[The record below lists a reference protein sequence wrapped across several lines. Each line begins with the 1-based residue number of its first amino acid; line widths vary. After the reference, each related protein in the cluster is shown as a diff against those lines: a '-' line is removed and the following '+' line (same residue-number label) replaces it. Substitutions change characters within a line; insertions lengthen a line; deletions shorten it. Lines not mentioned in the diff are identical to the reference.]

1 MKIINKKELLEIKK
15 QILLLLQIINENKK
29 HFLPQASVNK
39 EIIAKMNTDLNFD
52 NSESMANIEKLLKVK
67 DFLESVIYTV
77 DGGKGSGF
85 FGHKSRKGKRGGS
98 AKANTLTEPLTHQ
111 QVAEILKDPELVK
124 QFGSYSSVFKK
135 LSLNNN
141 DVVARLN
148 RVISGGQGIFKSQE
162 DRDKADEL
170 YEKLKKE
177 AINNSEILNTRE
189 YKDLERALKQDD
201 YLVELFEIAQERFGK
216 ESNEPVKEGKKEEKT
231 EPQLKEETEPNNLD
245 YNNPIK
251 STNIN
256 FNRPIKELIKS
267 KIGNS
272 LKLIFGNDNFEPYL
286 INEIGDIDIDIN
298 QIIENAYS
306 LTKIKSFGDY
316 LTSIYESG
324 KKEAFLNNPTAGT
337 LQNAISAAIL
347 AEAPGLFQLLF
358 QKDDNPFNYIDEG
371 EYWFEELKKANDS
384 DIKEGI
390 KMAISS
396 LINGEGIT
404 DSQLSDASINNIKQA
419 ICSEILNGY
428 GSQRRKELAE
438 GFYVTSSARGK
449 PVREKTRA
457 AGLAVLLNSD
467 TDDFQVDAS
476 VYDSVKK
483 FDISNKELV
492 EGILDRIS
500 KFNHQNTLGKL
511 AMGAITKR
519 DKFINNPSKANLKD
533 ALIEAICNKNAYF
546 LYGLTHSQPP
556 FDNSKWNEHFLTTP
570 NKEKKIKEGL
580 ESAIERLL
588 TGDRIDFKELRN
600 NKDKIDKKDIK
611 ECVAWQMLNT
621 FSGFLRDE
629 LTKGV
634 QIISKDK
641 SNLKVDFY
649 NDKNTQQLNNLID
662 SLSSSFNQKFIS
674 WNSYSQ
680 QKLVDSSLKEL
691 KNQGNDLIKQFNN
704 FVNKEYPA
712 APGSVNAAADKRKVI
727 FDEYIKEL
735 TGKDKILINKV
746 FDSNKLIDYLTQ
758 DGDVKG
764 IFNKIYDLVKNKDY
778 ESYSQYAIL
787 HLPVAIDYLKDK
799 NSLITKYNMLTEG
812 NDYAQLG
819 KLNADTIKPFV
830 DTTAKNIISNDF
842 SDNLNNIYNAFG
854 YIKPIGKTIGKMKE
868 LVNQYKTDGID
879 NLIGTIVTLSES
891 RLWDEGQIQKA
902 IDIGS
907 NKYDILSDFEGAVI
921 DEFIP
926 NEGLDSEYELLD
938 AMRYMAIAKAAYNFN
953 QTKDSNSRTKLYEK
967 LGLPYSKS
975 ENKKINNQNS
985 YNVNIEVYADPIKSN
1000 RINNSYAEIK
1010 DKPNIKSNIVNSI
1023 DINKDDYISEGK
1035 RSYKNYSKIAA
1046 TKTDTEENLKRLT
1059 TIIPELIG
1067 TDWYYHTTNT
1077 AGKSKCKSEIQRQF
1091 GNNSNTQAISK
1102 ENDWGGNYAKHLQE
1116 FAEGKRKTAPIN
1128 KQTIKGDLATA
1139 LKAFFVNMTNGGNNY
1154 TPAFQENSIGIG
1166 NLVRIVAGNAPKYDK
1181 DVWRFED
1188 GLQNYRDYNNLKVG
1202 DRITM
1207 NGQHFSCNDKFAHTS
1222 ALEAFGE
1229 KDPREFVIKGGVPF
1243 FNLEP
1248 YTINKGWDEFEGL
1261 VAGFIKIDSIDS
1273 YKKKI
1278 YGKNKKITR
1287 YTCSYDWEGLADF
1300 LRLNAKQYAYRQGLY
1315 KE

>member
-1 MKIINKKELLEIKK
+1 MKIINKKELLDIKK

-85 FGHKSRKGKRGGS
+85 FGHKGRKGKRGGS

-141 DVVARLN
+141 GVVARLN

-177 AINNSEILNTRE
+177 AINNSEILNTKE
-189 YKDLERALKQDD
+189 YIDLERALKQDD

-216 ESNEPVKEGKKEEKT
+216 ESNEPVEEGKKEEKT

-256 FNRPIKELIKS
+256 INRPLKELIKS

-272 LKLIFGNDNFEPYL
+272 LKLIFGDDNFEPYL
-286 INEIGDIDIDIN
+286 INEIGDTDIDIN
-298 QIIENAYS
+298 QIAENIYGMS
-306 LTKIKSFGDY
+306 EPESFSDYKEYIKKGTKEELLD
-316 LTSIYESG
+316 
-324 KKEAFLNNPTAGT
+324 NPTKGT
-337 LQNAISAAIL
+337 LQKALISSIMIKN
-347 AEAPGLFQLLF
+347 PHLFHSLYHKE
-358 QKDDNPFNYIDEG
+358 KDAFNYIDKADF
-371 EYWFEELKKANDS
+371 WFEELKKAKPS

-390 KMAISS
+390 QMGINA

-404 DSQLSDASINNIKQA
+404 DSQLSEAPINNIKQA
-419 ICSEILNGY
+419 ICSELLNRY
-428 GSQRRKELAE
+428 GSMTRKELAE
-438 GFYVTSSARGK
+438 GFY
-449 PVREKTRA
+449 
-457 AGLAVLLNSD
+457 
-467 TDDFQVDAS
+467 
-476 VYDSVKK
+476 
-483 FDISNKELV
+483 
-492 EGILDRIS
+492 
-500 KFNHQNTLGKL
+500 
-511 AMGAITKR
+511 IT
-519 DKFINNPSKANLKD
+519 
-533 ALIEAICNKNAYF
+533 
-546 LYGLTHSQPP
+546 
-556 FDNSKWNEHFLTTP
+556 
-570 NKEKKIKEGL
+570 
-580 ESAIERLL
+580 
-588 TGDRIDFKELRN
+588 
-600 NKDKIDKKDIK
+600 
-611 ECVAWQMLNT
+611 
-621 FSGFLRDE
+621 
-629 LTKGV
+629 
-634 QIISKDK
+634 SKDK

-662 SLSSSFNQKFIS
+662 SLSSSFNQKLIS
-674 WNSYSQ
+674 WDSSSQ
-680 QKLVDSSLKEL
+680 QRLIDNSLKEL

-712 APGSVNAAADKRKVI
+712 APGSVNADVDERKII

-735 TGKDKILINKV
+735 TGKDKIPINKV
-746 FDSNKLIDYLTQ
+746 FDSNKLIDYLTE

-764 IFNKIYDLVKNKDY
+764 IFNKIYDLIDSSEDGNTY
-778 ESYSQYAIL
+778 IPYLIL
-787 HLPVAIDYLKDK
+787 HLPAAIDYLKDK

-842 SDNLNNIYNAFG
+842 STNLNNIYNAFG
-854 YIKPIGKTIGKMKE
+854 YIKPIGKTIDKMKE

-879 NLIGTIVTLSES
+879 NLIGTIDTLSES
-891 RLWDEGQIQKA
+891 RLWDEEGIKEA
-902 IDIGS
+902 INIGTKNYS
-907 NKYDILSDFEGAVI
+907 SLSDFTGAVI
-921 DEFIP
+921 DRFIP
-926 NEGLDSEYELLD
+926 DKGIDSEYELLD
-938 AMRYMAIAKAAYNFN
+938 AMRYMAIANAAYSFN
-953 QTKDSNSRTKLYEK
+953 QTKDSNSRAKLYEK

-985 YNVNIEVYADPIKSN
+985 YNVDIEVYADPIKSN

-1010 DKPNIKSNIVNSI
+1010 DKPNIKSNMVNSI

-1067 TDWYYHTTNT
+1067 TDWYYHTTNA

-1091 GNNSNTQAISK
+1091 GDISNTQAISK
-1102 ENDWGGNYAKHLQE
+1102 ENDWGGDYAMHLQE
-1116 FAEGKRKTAPIN
+1116 FTEGKRKTAPTN

-1139 LKAFFVNMTNGGNNY
+1139 LKAFFVNMTNGGSHY

-1207 NGQHFSCNDKFAHTS
+1207 NGQHFSCNDEFAHTS

-1248 YTINKGWDEFEGL
+1248 YTVNKGWNEFEGL

-1278 YGKNKKITR
+1278 CGKNKKITR